1 MAQGGLVTGLAAI
14 EARMAAQNQ
23 DFDDSPKARWL
34 KISDGQS
41 VRINFLQ
48 EFDEDAAGY
57 NPKVGTLLLAVEHSS
72 PANFRKKCKCTS
84 DEGRCLGCEMN
95 KSEPKTGWN
104 QKSRLYCNVLVN
116 DGKEDPYVA
125 ILSQGLGPKGVAG
138 EMIEYAKAYKTLTDR
153 VYRMKRTGKDMNN
166 TSYNLIPL
174 PDGDPV
180 DSNDYELYNL
190 EETVTR
196 SVPYEEQA
204 AFFEVVPAEDA
215 PASSPEIEW

>member
-1 MAQGGLVTGLAAI
+1 MAQGGLITGLAAI

-23 DFDDSPKARWL
+23 DFDDSPKARWVKL
-34 KISDGQS
+34 NDGQS

-48 EFDEDAAGY
+48 EFNEDDPGFTTKA
-57 NPKVGTLLLAVEHSS
+57 GTLFLAVEHSS

-84 DEGRCLGCEMN
+84 DDGRCVGCEMN
-95 KSEPKTGWN
+95 KKEPKTGWN

-138 EMIEYAKAYKTLTDR
+138 DMIEYAKIYKTLTDR
-153 VYRMKRTGKDMNN
+153 VYRLKRTGKDMNN
-166 TSYNLIPL
+166 TSYSLIAL
-174 PDGDPV
+174 PDGEPV
-180 DSNDYELYNL
+180 NADDYELYNL
-190 EETVTR
+190 EDTVTR
-196 SVPYEEQA
+196 SVPYEEQS
-204 AFFEVVPAEDA
+204 AFFELTAAEDA